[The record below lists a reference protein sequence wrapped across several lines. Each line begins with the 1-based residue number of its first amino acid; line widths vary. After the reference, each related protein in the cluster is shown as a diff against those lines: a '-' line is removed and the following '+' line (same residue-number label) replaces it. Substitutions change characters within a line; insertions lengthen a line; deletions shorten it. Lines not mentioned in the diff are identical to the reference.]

1 MYAAIHDTS
10 MSEKT
15 VYITRRSRFNA
26 AHKLYNPD
34 WSDEKNQEVFGKCAN
49 ANWHG
54 HNYDLH
60 VTVKGVSNYDT
71 GYCMDMKMLSD
82 LIKEYVEE
90 PLDHKNLNLDVP
102 WMKGK
107 RASTE
112 NLIIEIWNQLEK
124 PIQEYNCSLHKIRLY
139 ETENNYADYFGG
151 N

>member
-1 MYAAIHDTS
+1 MHDKS
-10 MSEKT
+10 MSKKT
-15 VYITRRSRFNA
+15 VYISRRARFNA

-34 WSDEKNQEVFGKCAN
+34 WSDEKNHEVFGKCAN

-54 HNYDLH
+54 HNYELH
-60 VTVKGVSNYDT
+60 VTVKGVPNDDT
-71 GYCMDMKMLSD
+71 GYCMDMKTLSD
-82 LIKEYVEE
+82 LIKEFVEE

-124 PIQEYNCSLHKIRLY
+124 PIQEYNCALHKIRLY
-139 ETENNYADYFGG
+139 ETQNNYAEYFGG
-151 N
+151 E

>member
-1 MYAAIHDTS
+1 MHDTS
-10 MSEKT
+10 MSKKT
-15 VYITRRSRFNA
+15 VYISRRARFNA

-34 WSDEKNQEVFGKCAN
+34 WSDEKNHEVFGKCAN

-54 HNYDLH
+54 HNYELH
-60 VTVKGVSNYDT
+60 VTVKGVPNDDT
-71 GYCMDMKMLSD
+71 GYCMDMKTLSD
-82 LIKEYVEE
+82 LIKEFVEE

-124 PIQEYNCSLHKIRLY
+124 PIQEYNCALHKIRLY

>member
-1 MYAAIHDTS
+1 MNDRS
-10 MSEKT
+10 MSKKT
-15 VYITRRSRFNA
+15 VYISRRARFNA

-34 WSDEKNQEVFGKCAN
+34 WSDEKNHEVFGKCAN

-54 HNYDLH
+54 HNYELH
-60 VTVKGVSNYDT
+60 VTVMGVPNDDT
-71 GYCMDMKMLSD
+71 GYCMDMKTLSD
-82 LIKEYVEE
+82 LIKEFVEE

-124 PIQEYNCSLHKIRLY
+124 PIQEHNCALHKIRLY

-151 N
+151 E

>member
-1 MYAAIHDTS
+1 
-10 MSEKT
+10 MSKKT
-15 VYITRRSRFNA
+15 VYISRRARFNA

-34 WSDEKNQEVFGKCAN
+34 WSDEKNHEVFGKCAN

-54 HNYDLH
+54 HNYELH
-60 VTVKGVSNYDT
+60 VTVKGVPNDDT
-71 GYCMDMKMLSD
+71 GYCMDMKTLSD
-82 LIKEYVEE
+82 LIKEFVEE

-124 PIQEYNCSLHKIRLY
+124 PIQEYNCALHKIRLY

>member
-1 MYAAIHDTS
+1 
-10 MSEKT
+10 MSKKT
-15 VYITRRSRFNA
+15 VYISRRARFNA

-34 WSDEKNQEVFGKCAN
+34 WSDEKNHEVFGKCAN

-54 HNYDLH
+54 HNYELH
-60 VTVKGVSNYDT
+60 VTVKGVPNVDT
-71 GYCMDMKMLSD
+71 GYCMDMKTLSD
-82 LIKEYVEE
+82 LIKEFVEE

-124 PIQEYNCSLHKIRLY
+124 PIQEYNCALHKIRLY
-139 ETENNYADYFGG
+139 ENENNYAEYFGG
-151 N
+151 E

>member
-1 MYAAIHDTS
+1 MHDTS
-10 MSEKT
+10 MSKKT
-15 VYITRRSRFNA
+15 VYISRRARFNA

-34 WSDEKNQEVFGKCAN
+34 WSDEKNHEVFGKCAN

-54 HNYDLH
+54 HNYELH
-60 VTVKGVSNYDT
+60 VTVKGVPNDDT
-71 GYCMDMKMLSD
+71 GYCMDMKTLSD
-82 LIKEYVEE
+82 LIKEFVEE

-124 PIQEYNCSLHKIRLY
+124 PIQEYNCALHKIRLN
-139 ETENNYADYFGG
+139 ETENNYAEYFGG
-151 N
+151 E

>member
-1 MYAAIHDTS
+1 
-10 MSEKT
+10 MSKKT
-15 VYITRRSRFNA
+15 VYISRRARFNA

-34 WSDEKNQEVFGKCAN
+34 WSDEKNHEVFGKCAN

-54 HNYDLH
+54 HNYELH
-60 VTVKGVSNYDT
+60 VTVKGVPNDDT

-82 LIKEYVEE
+82 LIKEFVEE

-124 PIQEYNCSLHKIRLY
+124 PIQEYNCALHKIRLC
-139 ETENNYADYFGG
+139 ETENNYAEYFGG
-151 N
+151 E

>member
-1 MYAAIHDTS
+1 MPND
-10 MSEKT
+10 
-15 VYITRRSRFNA
+15 
-26 AHKLYNPD
+26 
-34 WSDEKNQEVFGKCAN
+34 
-49 ANWHG
+49 
-54 HNYDLH
+54 
-60 VTVKGVSNYDT
+60 DT
-71 GYCMDMKMLSD
+71 GYCMVMKTLSD
-82 LIKEYVEE
+82 LIKEFVEE

>member
-1 MYAAIHDTS
+1 
-10 MSEKT
+10 MSKKT
-15 VYITRRSRFNA
+15 VYISRRARFNA

-34 WSDEKNQEVFGKCAN
+34 WSDEKNHEVFGKCAN

-54 HNYDLH
+54 HNYELH
-60 VTVKGVSNYDT
+60 VTVKGVPNDDT
-71 GYCMDMKMLSD
+71 GYCMDMKTLSD
-82 LIKEYVEE
+82 LIKEFVEE

-124 PIQEYNCSLHKIRLY
+124 PIQEYNCALHKIRLN
-139 ETENNYADYFGG
+139 ETENNYAEYFGG
-151 N
+151 E

>member
-1 MYAAIHDTS
+1 MHDTS
-10 MSEKT
+10 ISKKT
-15 VYITRRSRFNA
+15 VYISRRARFNA

-34 WSDEKNQEVFGKCAN
+34 WSDEKNHEVFGKCAN

-54 HNYDLH
+54 HNYELH
-60 VTVKGVSNYDT
+60 VTVKGVPNDDT
-71 GYCMDMKMLSD
+71 GYCMDMKTLSD
-82 LIKEYVEE
+82 LIKEFVEE

-124 PIQEYNCSLHKIRLY
+124 PIQEYNCALHKIRLY

-151 N
+151 E

>member
-1 MYAAIHDTS
+1 
-10 MSEKT
+10 MSKKT
-15 VYITRRSRFNA
+15 VYISRRARFNA

-34 WSDEKNQEVFGKCAN
+34 WSDEKNHEVFGKCAN

-54 HNYDLH
+54 HNYELH
-60 VTVKGVSNYDT
+60 VTVKGVPNDDT
-71 GYCMDMKMLSD
+71 GYCMDMKTLSD
-82 LIKEYVEE
+82 LIKEFVEE

>member
-1 MYAAIHDTS
+1 MNDRS
-10 MSEKT
+10 MSKKT
-15 VYITRRSRFNA
+15 VYISRRARFNA

-34 WSDEKNQEVFGKCAN
+34 WSDEKNHEVFGKCAN

-54 HNYDLH
+54 HNYELH
-60 VTVKGVSNYDT
+60 VTVKGVPNDDT
-71 GYCMDMKMLSD
+71 GYCMDMKTLSD
-82 LIKEYVEE
+82 LIKEFIEE

-124 PIQEYNCSLHKIRLY
+124 PIQEYNCALHKIRLY
-139 ETENNYADYFGG
+139 ETENNYAEYFGG
-151 N
+151 E

>member
-1 MYAAIHDTS
+1 MHDTS
-10 MSEKT
+10 MSKKT
-15 VYITRRSRFNA
+15 VYISRRARFNA

-34 WSDEKNQEVFGKCAN
+34 WSDEKNHEVFGKCAN

-54 HNYDLH
+54 HNYELH
-60 VTVKGVSNYDT
+60 VTVKGVPNDDT
-71 GYCMDMKMLSD
+71 GYCMDMKTLSD
-82 LIKEYVEE
+82 LIKEFVEE

-151 N
+151 E

>member
-1 MYAAIHDTS
+1 MHDKS
-10 MSEKT
+10 MSKKT
-15 VYITRRSRFNA
+15 VYISRRARFNA

-34 WSDEKNQEVFGKCAN
+34 WSDEKNHEVFGKCAN

-54 HNYDLH
+54 HNYELH
-60 VTVKGVSNYDT
+60 VTVKGVPNDDT
-71 GYCMDMKMLSD
+71 GYCMDMKTLSD
-82 LIKEYVEE
+82 LIKEFVEE

-124 PIQEYNCSLHKIRLY
+124 PIQEYNCALHKIRLY
-139 ETENNYADYFGG
+139 ETENNYAEYFGG
-151 N
+151 E

>member
-1 MYAAIHDTS
+1 MHDTS
-10 MSEKT
+10 MSKKT
-15 VYITRRSRFNA
+15 VYISRRARFNA

-34 WSDEKNQEVFGKCAN
+34 WSDEKNHEVFGKCAN

-54 HNYDLH
+54 HNYELH
-60 VTVKGVSNYDT
+60 VTVKGEPNDDT
-71 GYCMDMKMLSD
+71 GYCMDMKTLSD
-82 LIKEYVEE
+82 LIKEFVEE

-124 PIQEYNCSLHKIRLY
+124 PIQEYNCALHKIRLY
-139 ETENNYADYFGG
+139 ETENNYAEYFGG
-151 N
+151 E

>member
-1 MYAAIHDTS
+1 
-10 MSEKT
+10 MSKKT
-15 VYITRRSRFNA
+15 VYISRRARFNA

-34 WSDEKNQEVFGKCAN
+34 WSDEKNHEVFGKCAN

-54 HNYDLH
+54 HNYELH
-60 VTVKGVSNYDT
+60 VTVKGVPNDDT
-71 GYCMDMKMLSD
+71 GYCMDMKTLSD
-82 LIKEYVEE
+82 LIKEFVEE

-124 PIQEYNCSLHKIRLY
+124 PIQEYNCALHKIRLY
-139 ETENNYADYFGG
+139 ETENNYAEYFGG

>member
-1 MYAAIHDTS
+1 
-10 MSEKT
+10 MSKKT
-15 VYITRRSRFNA
+15 VYISRRARFNA

-34 WSDEKNQEVFGKCAN
+34 WSDEKNHEVFGKCAN

-54 HNYDLH
+54 HNYELH
-60 VTVKGVSNYDT
+60 VTVKGVPNDDT
-71 GYCMDMKMLSD
+71 GYCMDMKTMSD
-82 LIKEYVEE
+82 LIKEFVEE

-124 PIQEYNCSLHKIRLY
+124 PIQEYNCALHKIRLY

>member
-1 MYAAIHDTS
+1 MHDTS
-10 MSEKT
+10 MSKKT
-15 VYITRRSRFNA
+15 VYISRRARFNA

-34 WSDEKNQEVFGKCAN
+34 WSDEKNHEVFGKCAN

-54 HNYDLH
+54 HNYELH
-60 VTVKGVSNYDT
+60 VTVKGVPNDDT
-71 GYCMDMKMLSD
+71 GYCMDMKTLSD
-82 LIKEYVEE
+82 LIKEFVEE

-124 PIQEYNCSLHKIRLY
+124 PIQEYNCALHKIRLY
-139 ETENNYADYFGG
+139 ETENNYAEYFGG
-151 N
+151 E

>member
-1 MYAAIHDTS
+1 MHDKS
-10 MSEKT
+10 MSKKT
-15 VYITRRSRFNA
+15 VYISRRARFNA

-34 WSDEKNQEVFGKCAN
+34 WSDEKNHEVFGKCAN

-54 HNYDLH
+54 HNYELH
-60 VTVKGVSNYDT
+60 VTVKGVPNDDT
-71 GYCMDMKMLSD
+71 GYCMDMKTLSD
-82 LIKEYVEE
+82 LIKEFVEE

-124 PIQEYNCSLHKIRLY
+124 PIQEYNCALHKIRLY

>member
-1 MYAAIHDTS
+1 
-10 MSEKT
+10 MSKKT
-15 VYITRRSRFNA
+15 VYISRRARFNA

-34 WSDEKNQEVFGKCAN
+34 WSDEKNHEVFGKCAN

-54 HNYDLH
+54 HNYELH
-60 VTVKGVSNYDT
+60 VTVKGEPNDDT
-71 GYCMDMKMLSD
+71 GYCMDMKTLSD
-82 LIKEYVEE
+82 LIKEFVEE

-124 PIQEYNCSLHKIRLY
+124 PIQEYNCALHKIRLY
-139 ETENNYADYFGG
+139 ETENNYAEYFGG
-151 N
+151 E